1 MKKVLTLLTL
11 VLMSIG
17 SVWAGERELINYP
30 TSKDGTSI
38 SGTTSEAT
46 VKINGITYEAYRLNN
61 GYSTEGVINGNYILL
76 QPLEGFK
83 AGDVITING
92 AINNSDTS
100 KRGTVVVFS
109 ANADNTPSV
118 LHKFDDF
125 INSKLEPNVDAIE
138 QSYTLEAD
146 YDELYLGRDGNTG
159 TNVTLIKVVRN
170 DSKIP
175 ATVSFSYSV
184 TTLNPGDAASF
195 TAPTL
200 TIVDPDN
207 NDISDK
213 YTATYVSDNT
223 DFAEVDPITGEV
235 TITEP
240 GEDVTS
246 ATAKISVVLEAN
258 DEAYANAVASYTIN
272 FSRVLTVLKV
282 SEPTS
287 VILSRETIE
296 EQAYLTVNPTDKW
309 AEKKYGE
316 GTYSLFN
323 MSNGRVLTITV
334 KGAKSFEVFVVHT
347 NADEVRHYSVK
358 AGNDDIVTVTHTGS
372 GVETSGVIPCSDEEI
387 TITLQG
393 LDGSVYPAE
402 IRFNTAAEVSATI
415 TEAGYATFSSR
426 NAVDFSAADVTVY
439 TAKVSGNMV
448 VLSEVTSKQVPADTG
463 VILKGESTTVTGE
476 IIESAEALSEDNEL
490 IAATTVVS
498 TPNILIMVAD
508 GESVKFTPMTSGKLA
523 AGKAYLP
530 ASVGARELIVVTES
544 EATGISAAES
554 FGNGENEK
562 SVYDLQGR
570 RVLSSPKKGVY
581 VQDGRKM
588 IVK

>member
-287 VILSRETIE
+287 VILSKETIE

-530 ASVGARELIVVTES
+530 ASVGARELIVVPAS

-554 FGNGENEK
+554 FGNGVNEK
-562 SVYDLQGR
+562 VYDLQGR